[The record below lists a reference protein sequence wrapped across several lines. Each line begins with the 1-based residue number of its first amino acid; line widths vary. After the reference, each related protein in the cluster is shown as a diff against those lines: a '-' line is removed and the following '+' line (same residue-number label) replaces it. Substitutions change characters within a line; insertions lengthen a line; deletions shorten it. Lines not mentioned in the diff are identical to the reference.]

1 MNFFES
7 MQSAMDS
14 IKSNKLRSFLTML
27 GIIIGISSV
36 IAIVSLGDGG
46 KKAMNDEFTSMGTNV
61 ININVNNKSDKEIL
75 SRDYF
80 TLHDLKMIE
89 KRVENVNDATTGIYG
104 YGFAKTRNTKRQ
116 AQFMA
121 VTSNFLEVNRMDIV
135 AGRFINE
142 SDVDGE
148 KDVTVID
155 STTAVKLFG
164 SSKDCIG
171 SKIKMNIDDN
181 YINLTIVGVVKD
193 PNEKFASMFG
203 NNTSGMIISPITIA
217 DKIILDPNNRNIG
230 SMSVSLKDMSK
241 SQETSQIIVRL
252 LENMHHN
259 SSKYSVQDSMSG
271 LDSINK
277 ALGIFTAIIGA
288 IAGISLLVGGI
299 GVMNIMLVSVTE
311 RTREIGI
318 RKAIGATAKDIR
330 IQFLT
335 EAVILCLIGGI
346 IGMILGIGFGKVAEI
361 FIHVTPYVSPKVLL
375 ISFLFSSGVGIFF
388 GYYPANQAAK
398 LDPIEA
404 LRYE

>member
-7 MQSAMDS
+7 MKSALES

-36 IAIVSLGDGG
+36 ITIVSLGDGG
-46 KKAMNDEFTSMGTNV
+46 KKTMSDEFKSMGTNIV
-61 ININVNNKSDKEIL
+61 NINVNMNSDKDIL
-75 SRDYF
+75 SSDYF
-80 TLHDLKMIE
+80 TLHDLEVIE
-89 KRVENVNDATTGIYG
+89 KRINNVDAAATCLYDYG
-104 YGFAKTRNTKRQ
+104 TAKTQNKKRQ

-121 VTSNFLEVNRMDIV
+121 STSNFLKVNKMDICG
-135 AGRFINE
+135 GRFINE
-142 SDVDGE
+142 SDVEGE
-148 KDVTVID
+148 KDVAVID
-155 STTAVKLFG
+155 STTASKLFG
-164 SSKDCIG
+164 SIESCIG
-171 SKIKMNIDDN
+171 SKIKMNIADN

-193 PNEKFASMFG
+193 PNEKYADVFG
-203 NNTSGMIISPITIA
+203 DNASGMVFAPITIA
-217 DKIILDPNNRNIG
+217 DKIVGDSNRDI
-230 SMSVSLKDMSK
+230 SSISVSLKDMSQ
-241 SQETSQIIVRL
+241 SQETSQTIVRL

-259 SSKYSVQDSMSG
+259 SNKYSVKNSISDLESVNKS
-271 LDSINK
+271 LD
-277 ALGIFTAIIGA
+277 IFTAIIGA

-318 RKAIGATAKDIR
+318 RKAIGATRKDIR
-330 IQFLT
+330 VQFLT
-335 EAVILCLIGGI
+335 EAIILCVIGGI
-346 IGMILGIGFGKVAEI
+346 TGMILGIVFGKIAGS
-361 FIHVTPYVSPKVLL
+361 FIHVTPYVSPKVVL